1 MPQAQDSRSFIAK
14 ETSSPLQKSGL
25 SRFAL
30 MVSMFVALVFLYL
43 RGFLLSGVPLV
54 AVGDEDLFLGR
65 AVHILHGS
73 VMYRDFFEL
82 VTPGTDLL
90 YAAVFRL
97 FGVHAWVIQA
107 CGVAFG
113 LAMFYVVTSI
123 AAKIVRGPFVLLPG
137 ALFLVFDLNSAH
149 DLTHHWFSTLAALI
163 AVNVL
168 MGGEGAVRVAWAGVF
183 CALATLLTQTQGAL
197 VFTAM
202 LVYLLWNRG
211 STGEANTTRARLAA
225 FVLPY
230 AAVVAGVLGYYVYR
244 AGLHVVFFDLV
255 EFAPRFLTGDVNS
268 PRTYLHQFPRVSG
281 PGDAFRAIPYVF
293 IYAVVPYVYFAGLY
307 QLWRTR
313 TDAPQGQRR
322 HLMLLHLVGL
332 ALFLSIVSG
341 PRFFRLCTVAPPAI
355 LVFVWLCSG
364 AARMMTVVRGVL
376 WTATAVFAVVLS
388 VHRVTQWHGV
398 LDLPIGRTAFVDRL
412 QFNEFRWLAEHTQP
426 HEPFFNKTALSLY
439 LALDTP
445 EVVEFINE
453 DGFTRPEQVT
463 AVLAWLEDHRARFI
477 VMFPQDSRGAAT
489 TLSNSAPFRRYVQEN
504 YHLTQVFPLEEQ
516 GAPEELW
523 ERRAQRP

>member
-1 MPQAQDSRSFIAK
+1 MQHAQGSKRFIDEDA
-14 ETSSPLQKSGL
+14 SSLLEERGL
-25 SRFAL
+25 SRFAFAT
-30 MVSMFVALVFLYL
+30 SMFGALVFLYL

-82 VTPGTDLL
+82 VTPGTDLF

-113 LAMFYVVTSI
+113 LAMFYVVTLI
-123 AAKIVRGPFVLLPG
+123 AAKIVRGPLVLLPG
-137 ALFLVFDLNSAH
+137 ALFLVFDLSSAH
-149 DLTHHWFSTLAALI
+149 DLTHHWFSTLAALV

-168 MGGEGAVRVAWAGVF
+168 MGGEGLVRVAWAGVF

-197 VFTAM
+197 VFIAM
-202 LVYLLWNRG
+202 LLYLLWNRS
-211 STGEANTTRARLAA
+211 STGEARGTRVRLAA

-244 AGLHVVFFDLV
+244 AGLHVIYFDLV

-268 PRTYLHQFPRVSG
+268 PRTYLHQFPRIGS

-307 QLWRTR
+307 RLWRTP
-313 TDAPQGQRR
+313 TETPQGRRR

-332 ALFLSIVSG
+332 ALFFSIVSG

-355 LVFVWLCSG
+355 LVSVWLCSE
-364 AARMMTVVRGVL
+364 ATRTMKMVRGVL
-376 WTATAVFAVVLS
+376 WAAAVVFGAVLS
-388 VHRVTQWHGV
+388 LHRVTQWHAV
-398 LDLPIGRTAFVDRL
+398 LDLPIGRTAFVDQL
-412 QFNEFRWLAEHTQP
+412 QFHEFRWLAEHTQP

-445 EVVEFINE
+445 AIVEFINE

-463 AVLAWLEDHRARFI
+463 AVLSWLEDRHARFI
-477 VMFPQDSRGAAT
+477 VMVPQDSGGGT
-489 TLSNSAPFRRYVQEN
+489 SLSNSAPFRRYVQEN
-504 YHLTQVFPLEEQ
+504 YHLAQVFPLEEQ

-523 ERRAQRP
+523 ERRAQKP